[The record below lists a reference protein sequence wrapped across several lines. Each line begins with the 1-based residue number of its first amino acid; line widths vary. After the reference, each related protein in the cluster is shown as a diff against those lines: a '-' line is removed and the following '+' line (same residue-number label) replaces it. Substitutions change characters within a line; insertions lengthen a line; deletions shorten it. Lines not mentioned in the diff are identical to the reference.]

1 MDNAIGFRRNIYLDW
16 MEATAAF
23 VAAGNN
29 EATVRARLDPILAHK
44 VQSEGNRRYAITIL
58 LNVWMASSAQHPALH
73 ATALRL
79 FDAATT
85 PTDRLWLHYG
95 MTLATYP
102 FFQQTVRVIGQ
113 QVQLRD
119 SFSSAAIKRAM
130 IADRGHLGAL
140 EKAVERVLF
149 SLRDW
154 GILNARERKATY
166 VPIDPRLTASTID
179 VQSWLL
185 AAVLAVH
192 SGEEAPFL
200 DLIRLPELFP
210 FAFTLSLD
218 HLRRH
223 PWFAVQRQG
232 AALDMVRLVEAV

>member
-16 MEATAAF
+16 MEAAAAF
-23 VAAGNN
+23 AAAGDDA
-29 EATVRARLDPILAHK
+29 ATVRARLDPILAHQ
-44 VQSEGNRRYAITIL
+44 VQSEENRRYALTIL
-58 LNVWMASSAQHPALH
+58 VNIWVQSGERHPVLH
-73 ATALRL
+73 AAALRL
-79 FDAATT
+79 FGAAAT

-113 QVQLRD
+113 QVQSRD
-119 SFSSAAIKRAM
+119 SFSGAEIKRAM

-154 GILNARERKATY
+154 GVLGAGERKATF
-166 VPIDPRLTASTID
+166 VPIDPRLTASAID

-192 SGEEAPFL
+192 SGEEVPFL